1 MTKATDGHRQPRK
14 TGGNDLIGGIALEPA
29 LVRTNLEAEMD
40 NHAEDQEFSKARA
53 ISKLDWP
60 TPEMLRAARGA
71 KARALYDMALALGRW
86 LTRRPAQPVLAAS
99 RSPVGHH

>member
-1 MTKATDGHRQPRK
+1 MEDRAGKQSSG
-14 TGGNDLIGGIALEPA
+14 
-29 LVRTNLEAEMD
+29 TNGT
-40 NHAEDQEFSKARA
+40 S
-53 ISKLDWP
+53 STLDWP

-71 KARALYDMALALGRW
+71 KARALYDVALAVGRW